1 MTSPRTAARARRLSR
16 EQAVAALLVGAV
28 VILLGFASGLGLDPA
43 ASTSSAAQP
52 TPASSTPAAPAAT
65 TPPAV
70 PVAVTTPPVVYV
82 AEPAP
87 PAVPVAIAPPPVSES
102 TALPTTP
109 PASPSSSGTPS
120 SHPTTPTTPAP
131 PSTTPAPPSCSPG
144 LLSSLLGAL
153 LPSTGD
159 GAGGLLGLGSLL
171 GTIDQ
176 ITGALHLLSGGSGG
190 LLDQVTGLLAL
201 PSVLPGG
208 HPSKALAQSCSGEAR
223 KALSLVAAGADVPT
237 AVQAAGR

>member
-1 MTSPRTAARARRLSR
+1 
-16 EQAVAALLVGAV
+16 
-28 VILLGFASGLGLDPA
+28 
-43 ASTSSAAQP
+43 
-52 TPASSTPAAPAAT
+52 
-65 TPPAV
+65 
-70 PVAVTTPPVVYV
+70 
-82 AEPAP
+82 
-87 PAVPVAIAPPPVSES
+87 
-102 TALPTTP
+102 
-109 PASPSSSGTPS
+109 
-120 SHPTTPTTPAP
+120 
-131 PSTTPAPPSCSPG
+131 
-144 LLSSLLGAL
+144 LGAL